1 MCVNPEKGVSPRV
14 GMKARS
20 IDGVVRSHGGG
31 STPVTNYRRSACPC
45 ALSFCRSSS
54 LRPREAPRHEPGP
67 RMVAIFNLAR
77 DGGVFPSACSTPP
90 PPPPPPAPR
99 GPGGLLK
106 TPPAAGFFSF
116 GWAPP
121 PPPPPPRRP
130 RFACSQRLGWP
141 RRRRGDPTS
150 KPFQTLDLFLEAS
163 TPLLLPIPVLLPSAA
178 GG

>member
-1 MCVNPEKGVSPRV
+1 MYVNPEKGVSPRV

-45 ALSFCRSSS
+45 ALSFFRSSS

-77 DGGVFPSACSTPP
+77 DGGVFPSACST
-90 PPPPPPAPR
+90 
-99 GPGGLLK
+99 
-106 TPPAAGFFSF
+106 T
-116 GWAPP
+116 
-121 PPPPPPRRP
+121 PPPRRP

>member
-77 DGGVFPSACSTPP
+77 DGGVFPSACST
-90 PPPPPPAPR
+90 
-99 GPGGLLK
+99 
-106 TPPAAGFFSF
+106 T
-116 GWAPP
+116 